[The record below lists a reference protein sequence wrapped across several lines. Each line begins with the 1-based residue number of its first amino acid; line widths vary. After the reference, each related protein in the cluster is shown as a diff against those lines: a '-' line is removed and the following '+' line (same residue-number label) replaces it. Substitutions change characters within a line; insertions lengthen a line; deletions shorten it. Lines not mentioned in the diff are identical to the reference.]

1 MDSINQSDQIVK
13 KRRKLQ
19 MEQLSYDSDIKR
31 VTRERE
37 NIQLEVKRHE
47 SEIQRL
53 RIMVSDA
60 SVKEKKLAQ
69 KEQFLQDQI
78 AAIKRKMINLENV

>member
-1 MDSINQSDQIVK
+1 MDSINQADQVAK

-53 RIMVSDA
+53 RIMISDA
-60 SVKEKKLAQ
+60 SAKEKKLAQ
-69 KEQFLQDQI
+69 KEQFLQDQM